1 MFDIP
6 KSSQNNDWDLPDKA
20 SSAASYT
27 REHMAENSDYVLYVH
42 KQEAD
47 ILKVK
52 LQSRYTS
59 SKQYQFWI
67 RYEKDGFDPI
77 KD

>member
-27 REHMAENSDYVLYVH
+27 REHMAENSDYCLRALRAQTGSRHFKGQVAISIYFI
-42 KQEAD
+42 QAIP
-47 ILKVK
+47 ILDSV
-52 LQSRYTS
+52 
-59 SKQYQFWI
+59 
-67 RYEKDGFDPI
+67 
-77 KD
+77 